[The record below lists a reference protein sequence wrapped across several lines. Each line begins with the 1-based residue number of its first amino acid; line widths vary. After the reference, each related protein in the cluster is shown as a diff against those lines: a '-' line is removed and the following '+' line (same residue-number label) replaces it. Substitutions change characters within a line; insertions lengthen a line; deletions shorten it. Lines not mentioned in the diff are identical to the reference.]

1 MSETSR
7 RNVIAVAGAGAAV
20 GAAALMG
27 GGAASAASRSSRI
40 SAQEPLVA
48 YVEDHRSDRVTLM
61 IGEDEVVVRSSAV
74 VTLIVQGHGCAARA
88 VHGESMTTARMKLD
102 RFAASPWLRV
112 TVIDRAGRRAW
123 TNPVRRP

>member
-27 GGAASAASRSSRI
+27 GGAASRSSRI

-61 IGEDEVVVRSSAV
+61 IGEDEVVVRDRDL
-74 VTLIVQGHGCAARA
+74 VTRLLAAM
-88 VHGESMTTARMKLD
+88 GGK
-102 RFAASPWLRV
+102 
-112 TVIDRAGRRAW
+112 
-123 TNPVRRP
+123 

>member
-27 GGAASAASRSSRI
+27 GGAASAARPRTI

-61 IGEDEVVVRSSAV
+61 IGEDEVVVRDRDL
-74 VTLIVQGHGCAARA
+74 VTRLLAAM
-88 VHGESMTTARMKLD
+88 GGK
-102 RFAASPWLRV
+102 
-112 TVIDRAGRRAW
+112 
-123 TNPVRRP
+123 

>member
-20 GAAALMG
+20 GAAALIG
-27 GGAASAASRSSRI
+27 GGAASAASRPSRI

-61 IGEDEVVVRSSAV
+61 IGEDEVVVRDRDL
-74 VTLIVQGHGCAARA
+74 VTRLLAAM
-88 VHGESMTTARMKLD
+88 GGK
-102 RFAASPWLRV
+102 
-112 TVIDRAGRRAW
+112 
-123 TNPVRRP
+123 

>member
-27 GGAASAASRSSRI
+27 GGAASAASRPSRI

-48 YVEDHRSDRVTLM
+48 YVEDQRSDRVTLM
-61 IGEDEVVVRSSAV
+61 IGEDEVVVRDRDL
-74 VTLIVQGHGCAARA
+74 VTRLLAAM
-88 VHGESMTTARMKLD
+88 GGK
-102 RFAASPWLRV
+102 
-112 TVIDRAGRRAW
+112 
-123 TNPVRRP
+123 